1 MKYLIFSELN
11 RNHFFFLSYF
21 IITIIKDFINRYIAS
36 GRDIIFKFN
45 QYYIYSLSDFLSIIP
60 FIIIKVRSKGISK
73 NDKES
78 LTDNIRES
86 SLSIKYIYT
95 DINKKRKKRIIKL
108 SILVSM
114 FDFLALYLNVSFDI
128 IIKSSN
134 FIIKSEKINSM
145 ILFNILSKYVL
156 SIIILHSAIYKH
168 HYLSLAFNFLFLVG
182 LVIYD
187 IISISEA
194 KTYLNVLMKA

>member
-36 GRDIIFKFN
+36 GRDVIFKFN